1 VFTETLRLCRL
12 KAIWSSDPRKTI
24 TKTGLSQNEP
34 RTVLQEPI
42 VYLIPFYC
50 TTLSIHYNLS
60 LSSFSF

>member
-34 RTVLQEPI
+34 RTVLQ
-42 VYLIPFYC
+42 
-50 TTLSIHYNLS
+50 
-60 LSSFSF
+60 